1 MTKTLAALLIAA
13 TALAGSPALATKV
26 IEKRD
31 GTVVVRGNDS
41 GIKVRQRANGTL
53 AVRQKGDDRNLG
65 VRQVGGDNALRVG
78 QVGDDTTLR
87 VRQKGD
93 TNVANAEQLGR
104 NPHAEIRQRGS
115 VNDAQLRQGRR
126 RRR

>member
-65 VRQVGGDNALRVG
+65 IRQVGGDNALKAG
-78 QVGDDTTLR
+78 QVGDDTQLR
-87 VRQKGD
+87 VRQNGD
-93 TNVANAEQLGR
+93 TNTAKL
-104 NPHAEIRQRGS
+104 RQRGDDTAAEVFQQGI

-126 RRR
+126 R